1 MTIGMRIA
9 YYTKCDTCGETWG
22 PYADIGEAEYQ
33 PALDGWLITDREVL
47 CDVCRDIKE
56 DEDG

>member
-1 MTIGMRIA
+1 MTIEMRIA

-33 PALDGWLITDREVL
+33 PALDGWLVTDKEVR
-47 CDVCRDIKE
+47 CYACQDE
-56 DEDG
+56 GENEDG